1 MCVYVYVSV
10 CMKLIFS
17 KVLYHNGKSNLRHFF
32 SYFLCYNYVMV
43 PFFLFFSLPSPP
55 FSLLRPSPFYHWICL
70 SLVLVDR
77 FPPRFFWKPKKKF
90 FFVPYLIFL
99 FQFARL
105 QNDRFPDWRFHF
117 YNYFFPSHS
126 LAAIFSVCNLG
137 KINNYQIMINYII
150 HYIHG
155 GSQTIKKIRTS
166 PFSFLGLR
174 KKERIKWNKLN
185 LKKKTERKR
194 ISPPLRGYWCIK
206 NVGTPP
212 LKCYFQ
218 C

>member
-1 MCVYVYVSV
+1 M
-10 CMKLIFS
+10 LWF
-17 KVLYHNGKSNLRHFF
+17 HFF
-32 SYFLCYNYVMV
+32 CSFL
-43 PFFLFFSLPSPP
+43 SRHHPSPSSGP
-55 FSLLRPSPFYHWICL
+55 PHFIIEFVYPLCWLIVFLLASFGNL
-70 SLVLVDR
+70 
-77 FPPRFFWKPKKKF
+77 KKI

-185 LKKKTERKR
+185 LKKKNRKKKNFTPVTWVLMYQKCWDSSTEMLLSMLTSHFKR
-194 ISPPLRGYWCIK
+194 VVYICCCLRLYQLQRAAFLTG
-206 NVGTPP
+206 
-212 LKCYFQ
+212 
-218 C
+218 